1 MQGLALLK
9 LLIESTGLPPEAVE
23 RELNRVLLK
32 GNFHKEELTLEDV
45 RELLAI
51 YLQDVLVE
59 AKESAT
65 GTIFFAE

>member
-23 RELNRVLLK
+23 RELNRVLAQ
-32 GNFHKEELTLEDV
+32 GNFHKEELTLDDV
-45 RELLAI
+45 RELLAA

-59 AKESAT
+59 AKEFTSL
-65 GTIFFAE
+65 GEI